1 MINNNKKLV
10 VYVKS
15 EFLKNYIILQ
25 GDVNSFR
32 CRQRNINIDNTRVKS
47 LNFVSYQ
54 QMKKN
59 EKKNNKKIYGKFD
72 FNTICKL

>member
-1 MINNNKKLV
+1 MINNNKNLV

-15 EFLKNYIILQ
+15 EFLKNYIILH

-32 CRQRNINIDNTRVKS
+32 CRQRNKNLDGKRVNS
-47 LNFVSYQ
+47 LNFASYQ

-59 EKKNNKKIYGKFD
+59 QKKNNKKIYGNFD
-72 FNTICKL
+72 FNTISKL